1 MRGPVTEDIYAVVNK
16 KGPKGSAGP
25 DTPDSVYEVSASLGL
40 PQAWHVIRTV
50 GLRSWRFTER
60 FLLLL
65 LLKVKGEFSLGVG
78 VCGVGVVCVCGVCV
92 WYHSF

>member
-40 PQAWHVIRTV
+40 PQAWHGIRTV

-65 LLKVKGEFSLGVG
+65 LKGKGEFSL
-78 VCGVGVVCVCGVCV
+78 CGCVVCTCV